1 MRNSGIRSE
10 CITMG
15 PHDHIGWVFSNMG
28 GFDAIAV
35 PFLAAGA
42 ALGQRLMYIGAEPGT
57 VVASH
62 LASLCPEGVRTA
74 GVPGVYGSS
83 GVFDPPALLAF
94 FAAIFVDAVNAGYT
108 GLRVAADTTPM
119 VTGDADMSIWYQWE
133 MIVDRFISENPA
145 SALCAFN
152 GDEVDVNRLRHLATM
167 HPLSSA
173 SGPVPR
179 FRLFAEQGCLR
190 AEGTIDSFAVS
201 QIPLALEALPPGTP
215 VLIDLARSRLT
226 SASIG
231 DLREL
236 RDAGITVT
244 TADDP
249 QGALKSGSVHL

>member
-15 PHDHIGWVFSNMG
+15 PHDHIGWVFSDLD
-28 GFDAIAV
+28 GFAAIAV

-42 ALGQRLMYIGAEPGT
+42 ALGQRLMYIGAEPT
-57 VVASH
+57 PAVTSR
-62 LASLCPEGVRTA
+62 LASLCPEGVQTA
-74 GVPGVYGSS
+74 GVPEVYGPT
-83 GVFDPPALLAF
+83 GAFDPPGLLAF
-94 FAAIFVDAVNAGYT
+94 FAAIFVDALNAGYT

-119 VTGDADMSIWYQWE
+119 VTGNADMSIWYQWE
-133 MIVDRFISENPA
+133 MIVDRFIAENPA

-152 GDEVDVNRLRHLATM
+152 GDEVDVNRLRHLASV

-201 QIPLALEALPPGTP
+201 QIPLALDALPPGTP

-226 SASIG
+226 SSAIG
-231 DLREL
+231 DLRGL
-236 RDAGITVT
+236 RAAGITVT
-244 TADDP
+244 TAGDP
-249 QGALKSGSVHL
+249 RGVLAPGS